1 MGLYRS
7 HVKGE
12 LLGRNGPS
20 LDLGVN
26 NLTDKLSKIQTLN
39 LKVNKNI
46 HDCIGEKLVLRKQLT
61 MTNNRNEMENACYN
75 F

>member
-1 MGLYRS
+1 M
-7 HVKGE
+7 KGE

-39 LKVNKNI
+39 LKVIKKNPSL
-46 HDCIGEKLVLRKQLT
+46 HWKKIGIE
-61 MTNNRNEMENACYN
+61 NN
-75 F
+75 

>member
-1 MGLYRS
+1 M
-7 HVKGE
+7 KGE

-39 LKVNKNI
+39 LKVIKKSL
-46 HDCIGEKLVLRKQLT
+46 HWKKIGIE
-61 MTNNRNEMENACYN
+61 NN
-75 F
+75 